1 MTWEEINRKR
11 LPFIRFGENLFKR
24 MYGEIRKSYISII
37 KDAQTAEEI
46 NQLAESFRFNEN
58 IVRVNYERFYLKTG
72 LSYARNIQKSY
83 NKRLELKDINEDILE
98 EVWYTQ
104 IMEFVKN
111 KVGNNIS
118 SVIKTHY
125 ADIQRITKN
134 AVKAGI
140 DKGWG
145 MDKIARKIMLDQQDI
160 EHWKAMRIAR
170 TEVVSASNEGVKVGY
185 EQLPGNKEKVWIST
199 FKQTSRPD
207 HMEMDGVRVPYNELF
222 TLSNGHQLE
231 YPCDPDPAHGDAGD
245 KINCGCGYDIL
256 VIPEMY

>member
-46 NQLAESFRFNEN
+46 NQLAQGFKFDEN
-58 IVRVNYERFYLKTG
+58 IVKVNYERFYLKTG
-72 LSYARNIQKSY
+72 LAYARNIQKGY

-104 IMEFVKN
+104 IMEFVKT
-111 KVGNNIS
+111 KVGNNIT
-118 SVIKTHY
+118 SVIKTSY
-125 ADIQRITKN
+125 VDIQRITKE
-134 AVKAGI
+134 AVKVGI

-145 MDKIARKIMLDQQDI
+145 MDKIAREISRNQGEI
-160 EHWKAMRIAR
+160 EKWKALRIAR

-199 FKQTSRPD
+199 FDNRSRPD
-207 HMEMDGVRVPYNELF
+207 HMEMDGVRVAVNEMF
-222 TLSNGHQLE
+222 TLPSGNTLE
-231 YPCDPDPAHGDAGD
+231 FPGDPTGLPGDI
-245 KINCGCGYDIL
+245 INCRCGYEIL
-256 VIPEMY
+256 VTPELL